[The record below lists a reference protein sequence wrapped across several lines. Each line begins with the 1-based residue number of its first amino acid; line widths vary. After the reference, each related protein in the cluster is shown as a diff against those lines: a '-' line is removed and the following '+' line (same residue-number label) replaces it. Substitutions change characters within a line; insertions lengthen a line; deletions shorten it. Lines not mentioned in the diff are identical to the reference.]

1 MKILINNLKFTMILK
16 INGLNCRAQNAFV
29 SIEDID
35 VTSKR
40 LRSQQEIHI
49 RNYINL
55 KNILCQ
61 EKLCSLV

>member
-16 INGLNCRAQNAFV
+16 INGLNCREQNAFV
-29 SIEDID
+29 SIENID
-35 VTSKR
+35 VNSKR

-55 KNILCQ
+55 KNILFQ